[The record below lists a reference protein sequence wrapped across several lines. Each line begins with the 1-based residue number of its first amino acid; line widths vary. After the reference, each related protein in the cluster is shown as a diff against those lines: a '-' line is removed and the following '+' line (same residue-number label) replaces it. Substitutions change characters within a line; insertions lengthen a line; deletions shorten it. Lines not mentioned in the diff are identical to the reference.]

1 MKYFV
6 TLVFGDSYSTLRQ
19 KFEYGVEQAVD
30 EATYNYL
37 AEVTEGVVKDE
48 GNRQVLRQY
57 HRFDVRTEELNKT
70 ETILAEVE
78 GADPSLAPRKPG
90 RPAKAD

>member
-19 KFEYGVEQAVD
+19 KFEHGVEQAVD
-30 EATYNYL
+30 KDTYEYL
-37 AEVTEGVVKDE
+37 ANVTEGIVKDE
-48 GNRQVLRQY
+48 GNRQVLRHY
-57 HRFDVRTEELNKT
+57 HRFDLRTEEPTKT

-78 GADPSLAPRKPG
+78 GAEPSLAPRKPG
-90 RPAKAD
+90 RPKAE